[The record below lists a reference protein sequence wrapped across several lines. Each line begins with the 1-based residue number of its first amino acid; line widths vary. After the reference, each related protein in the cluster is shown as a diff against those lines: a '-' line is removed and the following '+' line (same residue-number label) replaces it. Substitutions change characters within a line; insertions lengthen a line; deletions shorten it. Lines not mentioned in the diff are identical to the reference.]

1 MATLLQLCQPFDHA
15 VMAVIQQ
22 LSGAMMDK
30 IMLVFTFLGEETFAI
45 LLLIA
50 VYWCWDK
57 RIGEYLL
64 FSLYTAMS
72 LNGLLKDIICRPR
85 PFLNDEFSDLR
96 YVKVKGLLVD
106 TEHLSSSWSFPSGHS
121 QTAGSIGFI
130 GIQVAGGA
138 GRGGNT
144 ADDII
149 EHQAA
154 AIGINFQP
162 DDLLILNAELL
173 AILRG
178 EVDVA
183 LGDDNA
189 FLQFDLALGANQ
201 TAAGGTGQ
209 VTGFPHEGGDADGTG
224 VGHGKLDLGLLA
236 DGAENRNH
244 SHGLFGADD
253 LDFFIGGKLAG
264 LGKRFFEGQLEALAE
279 QGLQI
284 LLGKVQMTGGSFY

>member
-30 IMLVFTFLGEETFAI
+30 IMLAFTFLGEETFAI

-121 QTAGSIGFI
+121 QTAGSIYGSLI
-130 GIQVAGGA
+130 NGRKLGIKVCGIAVILLVMLSRVYLGVHYPTDTIVGA
-138 GRGGNT
+138 
-144 ADDII
+144 
-149 EHQAA
+149 
-154 AIGINFQP
+154 
-162 DDLLILNAELL
+162 
-173 AILRG
+173 
-178 EVDVA
+178 V
-183 LGDDNA
+183 
-189 FLQFDLALGANQ
+189 
-201 TAAGGTGQ
+201 
-209 VTGFPHEGGDADGTG
+209 
-224 VGHGKLDLGLLA
+224 LGLLCA
-236 DGAENRNH
+236 WVC
-244 SHGLFGADD
+244 GLLFR
-253 LDFFIGGKLAG
+253 
-264 LGKRFFEGQLEALAE
+264 RF
-279 QGLQI
+279 
-284 LLGKVQMTGGSFY
+284 

>member
-121 QTAGSIGFI
+121 QTAGSIYGSLI
-130 GIQVAGGA
+130 NGRKLGIKVC
-138 GRGGNT
+138 
-144 ADDII
+144 
-149 EHQAA
+149 
-154 AIGINFQP
+154 
-162 DDLLILNAELL
+162 
-173 AILRG
+173 
-178 EVDVA
+178 DV
-183 LGDDNA
+183 
-189 FLQFDLALGANQ
+189 
-201 TAAGGTGQ
+201 
-209 VTGFPHEGGDADGTG
+209 
-224 VGHGKLDLGLLA
+224 
-236 DGAENRNH
+236 
-244 SHGLFGADD
+244 
-253 LDFFIGGKLAG
+253 
-264 LGKRFFEGQLEALAE
+264 
-279 QGLQI
+279 
-284 LLGKVQMTGGSFY
+284 

>member
-121 QTAGSIGFI
+121 QTAGSIYGSLI
-130 GIQVAGGA
+130 NGRKLGIKVCGIAVILLVMLSRVYLGVHYPTDTIVGAVLGLLVLFLPQSPERTVGLIVTGMVICELFSAVALTILYRLLSAPPAADGRRCAAFRPDAAGQPLRRQRKNPGDGRGRCTGHVAGGRP
-138 GRGGNT
+138 GGVPLRQWLLRRG
-144 ADDII
+144 
-149 EHQAA
+149 AA
-154 AIGINFQP
+154 AHFG
-162 DDLLILNAELL
+162 LCTYH
-173 AILRG
+173 G
-178 EVDVA
+178 H
-183 LGDDNA
+183 
-189 FLQFDLALGANQ
+189 
-201 TAAGGTGQ
+201 
-209 VTGFPHEGGDADGTG
+209 PH
-224 VGHGKLDLGLLA
+224 
-236 DGAENRNH
+236 RP
-244 SHGLFGADD
+244 
-253 LDFFIGGKLAG
+253 
-264 LGKRFFEGQLEALAE
+264 
-279 QGLQI
+279 
-284 LLGKVQMTGGSFY
+284 

>member
-15 VMAVIQQ
+15 VMAAIQQ

-121 QTAGSIGFI
+121 QTAGSIYGSLI
-130 GIQVAGGA
+130 NGRKLGIKVCGIAVILLVMLSRVYLGVHYPTDTIVGA
-138 GRGGNT
+138 VLG
-144 ADDII
+144 
-149 EHQAA
+149 Q
-154 AIGINFQP
+154 
-162 DDLLILNAELL
+162 
-173 AILRG
+173 
-178 EVDVA
+178 
-183 LGDDNA
+183 LGDLSFSCIKRQYGIKDYGR
-189 FLQFDLALGANQ
+189 LL
-201 TAAGGTGQ
+201 
-209 VTGFPHEGGDADGTG
+209 P
-224 VGHGKLDLGLLA
+224 GHGGVLDRFDSVLFAAPVLCALL
-236 DGAENRNH
+236 R
-244 SHGLFGADD
+244 
-253 LDFFIGGKLAG
+253 
-264 LGKRFFEGQLEALAE
+264 ALAA
-279 QGLQI
+279 
-284 LLGKVQMTGGSFY
+284 

>member
-15 VMAVIQQ
+15 VMAAIQQ

-121 QTAGSIGFI
+121 QTAGSIYGSLI
-130 GIQVAGGA
+130 NGRKLGIKVCGIAVILLVMLSRVYLGVHYPTDTIVGA
-138 GRGGNT
+138 
-144 ADDII
+144 
-149 EHQAA
+149 
-154 AIGINFQP
+154 
-162 DDLLILNAELL
+162 
-173 AILRG
+173 
-178 EVDVA
+178 V
-183 LGDDNA
+183 
-189 FLQFDLALGANQ
+189 
-201 TAAGGTGQ
+201 
-209 VTGFPHEGGDADGTG
+209 
-224 VGHGKLDLGLLA
+224 LGLLCA
-236 DGAENRNH
+236 WVC
-244 SHGLFGADD
+244 GLLFRRFYQHRLLLMAAAVLLSGLMLLVSPSGDSVKPWRWAWA
-253 LDFFIGGKLAG
+253 LYWACGWRTAWWSSAPPMASSAG
-264 LGKRFFEGQLEALAE
+264 RC
-279 QGLQI
+279 
-284 LLGKVQMTGGSFY
+284 GSFWALHLSWPSASALRLCCPI